1 MKAELY
7 QGATLALLAALVA
20 VFGALWLE
28 GFSQPGVWSRSGEAP
43 TARRR
48 QLLWLAGWTCAVV
61 RLATQEAGWSGP
73 GPELTISLAAMEL
86 TPLMFLASLAP
97 QYMSRKPPVLFVVAF
112 GLPVMVYC
120 AVAGFNPEP
129 GRLGQ
134 AVLLICA
141 VATIGVAVRW
151 SLCKDLV
158 PIWLSLT
165 VVAAIGGV
173 ALWMTVRRDYREVG
187 QLVHSGVLL
196 MTALLFVAAYRRLT
210 TGLVFTV
217 GGLTLWSL
225 PAFLGPVM
233 GVQTLPVEFE
243 RALNLVRVITA
254 VGMIVLVLEDAL
266 ASNAAAQERDRRAR
280 AEMEKY
286 SALYLADMPFE
297 EESGHYNQVCATIA
311 DVSRFAQAGIF
322 LQGVDGTFRL
332 AGHAGMSGALEGALD
347 ALAQRTTEAQ
357 TLEVTRGNYFT
368 PVVGTLTLM
377 DLSPLMEPG
386 DELAQ
391 MNFRRAWVMGIRTR
405 AGRLAGVMLLASLR
419 KPNEPLL
426 IEDVLPLELLVAR
439 LGAAREH
446 VDLLRRVMQAERLA
460 GLGRLAGGVA
470 HELNNPLQ
478 AVTGFAQLLTDADDG
493 TTRDQAGVILAEAR
507 RMKQIIE
514 SLMRFRNAAAS
525 SRSPV
530 SVELVLRD
538 IANLARHDLDR
549 ASVTLE
555 MHFPDN
561 LPRIKADPEQIQQVF
576 LQVMRNAIASL
587 ESAPEGAERRLSV
600 EVAAI
605 PKAVEVMFSDT
616 GPGFAEPARAFDPFF
631 TTRSA
636 GEGVVLP
643 TQSAGAWPDTASQQ
657 PKSWPGGDPG
667 LGLSICYAIVR
678 EHGGEISAV
687 NLHPRGAA
695 VVIELPTWAPEG
707 AAVQPVTEMQTG
719 QA

>member
-1 MKAELY
+1 
-7 QGATLALLAALVA
+7 
-20 VFGALWLE
+20 
-28 GFSQPGVWSRSGEAP
+28 
-43 TARRR
+43 
-48 QLLWLAGWTCAVV
+48 
-61 RLATQEAGWSGP
+61 
-73 GPELTISLAAMEL
+73 
-86 TPLMFLASLAP
+86 
-97 QYMSRKPPVLFVVAF
+97 
-112 GLPVMVYC
+112 
-120 AVAGFNPEP
+120 
-129 GRLGQ
+129 
-134 AVLLICA
+134 
-141 VATIGVAVRW
+141 
-151 SLCKDLV
+151 
-158 PIWLSLT
+158 
-165 VVAAIGGV
+165 
-173 ALWMTVRRDYREVG
+173 
-187 QLVHSGVLL
+187 
-196 MTALLFVAAYRRLT
+196 
-210 TGLVFTV
+210 
-217 GGLTLWSL
+217 
-225 PAFLGPVM
+225 
-233 GVQTLPVEFE
+233 
-243 RALNLVRVITA
+243 
-254 VGMIVLVLEDAL
+254 
-266 ASNAAAQERDRRAR
+266 
-280 AEMEKY
+280 
-286 SALYLADMPFE
+286 
-297 EESGHYNQVCATIA
+297 
-311 DVSRFAQAGIF
+311 
-322 LQGVDGTFRL
+322 
-332 AGHAGMSGALEGALD
+332 
-347 ALAQRTTEAQ
+347 
-357 TLEVTRGNYFT
+357 
-368 PVVGTLTLM
+368 
-377 DLSPLMEPG
+377 
-386 DELAQ
+386 
-391 MNFRRAWVMGIRTR
+391 
-405 AGRLAGVMLLASLR
+405 
-419 KPNEPLL
+419 
-426 IEDVLPLELLVAR
+426 
-439 LGAAREH
+439 
-446 VDLLRRVMQAERLA
+446 
-460 GLGRLAGGVA
+460 
-470 HELNNPLQ
+470 
-478 AVTGFAQLLTDADDG
+478 
-493 TTRDQAGVILAEAR
+493 
-507 RMKQIIE
+507 MKQIIE